1 MDGLLSFPLTPFDGA
16 DRVDVEAFAAHVDGQ
31 VKAGAGA
38 VFVAC
43 GTGEFTALSPAEH
56 RTVVETA
63 VAAVAGRVP
72 VFAGAGGGPQLA
84 RESLAA
90 VAEAGAD
97 GALLM
102 PPYLV
107 SSTPEGLLE
116 HVRYVLR
123 GHDLPTI
130 VYHRANAVF
139 TPRTA
144 TALLDLPSVVGFK
157 DGVGDL
163 DLMLRVVTAI
173 RNSGHERAESFLFL
187 NGMPTAELSAP
198 AFMGIG
204 VSLYSSAVHCFAPDL
219 AHAFHKALH
228 AGDGQVLSSLLTE
241 FYMPYAE
248 LRDTVPGY
256 AVALVKAG
264 AGLGGVRPPL
274 VNAKPEHVA
283 RLTELIAQGRKA
295 IGA

>member
-1 MDGLLSFPLTPFDGA
+1 MDGLLSFPLTPFDAA
-16 DRVDVEAFAAHVDGQ
+16 DRVDVEAFAEHVDGQ

-43 GTGEFTALSPAEH
+43 GTGEFTALSLAEH

-63 VAAVAGRVP
+63 VTAVAGRVP

-84 RESLAA
+84 RATLAS
-90 VAEAGAD
+90 VAGAGAD
-97 GALLM
+97 GALLL

-107 SSTPEGLLE
+107 SSTAEGLLE
-116 HVRYVLR
+116 HVRYVVR
-123 GHDLPTI
+123 GQDVPTI
-130 VYHRANAVF
+130 VYQRANAVF
-139 TPRTA
+139 TTRTA
-144 TALLDLPSVVGFK
+144 TALLDVPSIIGFK
-157 DGVGDL
+157 DGIGDL
-163 DLMLRVVTAI
+163 DAMLRIVTAV
-173 RNSGHERAESFLFL
+173 RNSGHERADSFLFL

-204 VSLYSSAVHCFAPDL
+204 VPLYSSAVHCFAPDL
-219 AHAFHKALH
+219 AHAYHKALH
-228 AGDGQVLSSLLTE
+228 AGDAQVLTSLLTD

-264 AGLGGVRPPL
+264 AGLGAVRPPL
-274 VNAKPEHVA
+274 VNARPEHVE
-283 RLTELIAQGRKA
+283 RLTELVAQGRKA